1 MALRKL
7 KKVAVVKLKRRLA
20 LLACIAASILAS
32 AWTQS
37 EARAGALDMVLLVDK
52 SLSMAPYFGEVKAY
66 IASKVIEPILV
77 PGDRLII
84 EMVYGRIDRLL
95 STQIGSEA
103 DKAKAIGALRAV
115 RADGHYTDLGA
126 ALDAAKRDL
135 DELGK
140 PERPKYVLLV
150 TDERQE
156 APKGSPYAAPDYKLR
171 HPSLEYVKRVDMG
184 KFRVITVGL
193 QVAGKVEKNAPA
205 VMELLKEAPQRD
217 LAGSATGLDSSGQP
231 AGGLAPAGGVP
242 KAGASSP
249 AEHALPA
256 WLLLSAGGLLLAA
269 LAGLAVILLLS
280 KRKNREKAVD

>member
-256 WLLLSAGGLLLAA
+256 WLLLSAGGLLIAA